1 MTKRAAAAD
10 APPVVVA
17 GAGVAGLVAASAL
30 VDAGV
35 PVTVLEAAP
44 GIGGRVRTLR
54 DAAGRPLGDLGP
66 SRVWPPYQPSVS
78 RWLARAGVATVEQ
91 FERGDGIVER
101 GHGAAPTRMA
111 LPGQHGQRRPL
122 GGPGALVDALA
133 AALPPGT
140 VRTSSALCD
149 VELVELDAGTRLRL
163 HLDENGTERVADA
176 AHAILAL
183 PPRIIG
189 RDVRFAPA
197 LDAPLARLLAAAPT
211 WMAAQAKAL
220 VVHET
225 PFWRA
230 AGLSGRIAS
239 AIGPLVEA
247 HDHCGPD
254 GSPAALVGFVGTP
267 VGARR
272 ALGDGE
278 LEGAIVAQLVRCF
291 GDAAAR
297 PLHVR
302 VEDWADDARIA
313 TAADVASP
321 GGHPAVLP
329 GTVRA
334 PILGG
339 RVHFAGAET
348 SDVSPGLLDGACAA
362 GERAA
367 RAVLAAL
374 GVAPGAASA
383 KGPGTPFAGQSRSTP
398 ARSA

>member
-1 MTKRAAAAD
+1 MVTAAPRTSPVA
-10 APPVVVA
+10 PVVVA
-17 GAGVAGLVAASAL
+17 GAGVAGLVAASVL

-35 PVTVLEAAP
+35 PVTVLEAAS

-54 DAAGRPLGDLGP
+54 DAAGLPLGDLGP
-66 SRVWPPYQPSVS
+66 SWVWPPYQPSVS
-78 RWLARAGVATVEQ
+78 RWLARAGVDTVEQ
-91 FERGDGIVER
+91 FERGDGVVER
-101 GHGAAPTRMA
+101 GRGTVPVRTAI
-111 LPGQHGQRRPL
+111 PGQHGQRRPL

-140 VRTSSALCD
+140 VRTGSALRG
-149 VELVELDAGTRLRL
+149 VRLRGAESGDGDAASL
-163 HLDENGTERVADA
+163 RMTVDEGGTERVADA

-183 PPRIIG
+183 PPRVIR

-197 LDAPLARLLAAAPT
+197 LDAPLADLLDATPT

-220 VVHET
+220 VVYET
-225 PFWRA
+225 PFWRE

-239 AIGPLVEA
+239 AVGPLVET

-254 GSPAALVGFVGTP
+254 GSPAALVGFVGVP
-267 VGARR
+267 AEARR
-272 ALGDGE
+272 ALGGGD
-278 LEGAIVAQLVRCF
+278 LEAAIVAQLVRCL

-302 VEDWADDARIA
+302 VEDWADDSRVA

-321 GGHPAVLP
+321 GGHPDVPPAAV
-329 GTVRA
+329 RE

-339 RVHFAGAET
+339 RVRFAAAET

-374 GVAPGAASA
+374 EVALAD
-383 KGPGTPFAGQSRSTP
+383 QSLSTP